1 MESNAEK
8 KTHSPQLNALSTSTI
23 IQDKPHNN
31 KYFVHLSTRNY
42 RVKPEKKASLF
53 KALHTDLNNAQPTEL
68 TLTELLETINKGYV
82 FKNGMY
88 TKKEPDAAPTFTET
102 DLAILDIDDVLGK
115 TAPEKV
121 MRNTNAMALYYSYS
135 HGEMSPV
142 DTRMNRYRLFYDLN
156 STITDLDFLEFVQQQ
171 LKDAL
176 IRIYPVLR
184 SKNIGGKSNGI
195 DNLKGLVFGTYGKG
209 YVINPDYKRVNASGL
224 KELYDKEQATEQ
236 AFTKLAASRRS
247 VQPTDE
253 HELIQM
259 AEHLGD
265 TQGLL
270 PYDEYAPMVIGLFNT
285 AQIEN
290 IPDEIILE
298 VLNIIDGN
306 RETDKQ
312 RIRNYKKPINERN
325 NMRTVGTFIKL
336 ATDNGFKRDYSQQP
350 MQPDE
355 QGHTIA
361 LSTLKIEKYVDT
373 TAFIDILENE
383 HVKNL
388 VVSDTNT
395 GKTYAS
401 ITASR
406 EYLKQDKN
414 RFVYIAL
421 PTKSLAEQV
430 ADEYETGAAIK
441 GNMNV
446 EKAVKQA
453 LYNDTRLLVGTYD
466 KAPIVY
472 KYLQDKDVTVIADE
486 VHKEVTDY
494 NYRYKAIQ
502 ALFSLAKHEN
512 VSNFVGLTGTPDEI
526 DKQGYDYMTKFELST
541 PKVLADTLQFIDYTN
556 ATEYELITAQAI
568 IKEVE
573 QGNKV
578 LAFINNKDLI
588 NKIGKALRD
597 RGLRVTTA
605 TADAQQQDKSHTFKK
620 LLHTQKIDSDVVL
633 STIVLA
639 DGININ
645 NTHDYVCMIAPNHYK
660 QAHFHNID
668 LIRQATNRF
677 RNQYKKIIIP
687 FYINSDVASDTDN
700 PRSSDRLYS
709 IEQQYSRLL
718 DYADVT
724 KTVIESEFKDKLNL
738 YKPSIAERLSGLFN
752 PVESYDFN
760 FIRAYEN
767 KARMEQGLNYDT
779 ELQSRLDSLESK
791 FLTIDTRAIRQQASR
806 DKEHYY
812 SLYPY
817 AFKRA
822 ITGVLDVLSVESV
835 TPYEYLLNH
844 DSELETALNE
854 LDKLKIETDK
864 EKREHLSEILHEII
878 FYKVKQHYQQTGKV
892 NQSTNEWK
900 LLKKHMNPIQYT
912 ALTSLIKFLDY
923 TQAIQEL
930 EHIKKKAQVYEL
942 EKQFSAYFELETFS
956 STEKNTVT
964 KLIYKEIKP
973 IVEHGFLT
981 KTLLDE
987 TLDET
992 AKNFKIKQRY
1002 TIAKRQQLFKQ
1013 VFKKY
1018 FIRADTI
1025 TKKQSGEV
1033 SRLSIYE
1040 PITLEHIAA
1049 TRELDVHEIAEQY
1062 YNYIY
1067 SKKFVR

>member
-1 MESNAEK
+1 MELNAEK

-23 IQDKPHNN
+23 IQDKPYNN
-31 KYFVHLSTRNY
+31 KYFVHLSKRNY
-42 RVKPEKKASLF
+42 SVKPEKKPSLF

-68 TLTELLETINKGYV
+68 TLTELLETITQGYV
-82 FKNGMY
+82 FKNGAY
-88 TKKEPDAAPTFTET
+88 TKKEQDEKPTFTGT

-115 TAPEKV
+115 TDPEKV
-121 MRNTNAMALYYSYS
+121 MRDTHAMALYYSYS
-135 HGEMSPV
+135 HNEMSPV
-142 DTRMNRYRLFYDLN
+142 DTRMNRYRLLYDLN
-156 STITDLDFLEFVQQQ
+156 STITDLDFLKFVQEQ
-171 LKDAL
+171 LKDNL
-176 IRIYPVLR
+176 IKLYPALR
-184 SKNIGGKSNGI
+184 SKNINGKANGI
-195 DNLKGLVFGTYGKG
+195 DNLTSLIFGTNKG
-209 YVINPDYKRVNASGL
+209 YIINPDYRRVNAGGL
-224 KELYDKEQATEQ
+224 KELYDNEQ
-236 AFTKLAASRRS
+236 AFIRVTNAMRTTT
-247 VQPTDE
+247 QPTDE

-306 RETDKQ
+306 RESDKA
-312 RIRNYKKPINERN
+312 RIRNYKKPVDGREKI
-325 NMRTVGTFIKL
+325 RTVATFIKL

-350 MQPDE
+350 MQADE
-355 QGHTIA
+355 QGLKIA
-361 LSTLKIEKYVDT
+361 LSTLNIEKYVDT
-373 TAFIDILENE
+373 AAFVDILENE

-388 VVSDTNT
+388 VISDTNT

-453 LYNDTRLLVGTYD
+453 LYDDTRLLVGTYD

-502 ALFSLAKHEN
+502 ALFELASHEN

-526 DKQGYDYMTKFELST
+526 DKQAYDCITKFELST
-541 PKVLADTLQFIDYTN
+541 PKVLADTLQFIEYN
-556 ATEYELITAQAI
+556 KATEYELVTTQAI
-568 IKEVE
+568 LKEVE

-588 NKIGKALRD
+588 NKLAKALRD

-620 LLHTQKIDSDVVL
+620 LLHSQKIESDVVL

-645 NTHDYVCMIAPNHYK
+645 NTKDYVCMIAPNHYK
-660 QAHFHNID
+660 QAHFYNID

-677 RNQYKKIIIP
+677 RNQYKKIVIP

-700 PRSSDRLYS
+700 PRNSDKLYS

-724 KTVIESEFKDKLNL
+724 KTVIETEFKDKLNL

-760 FIRAYEN
+760 FILAYEN
-767 KARMEQGLNYDT
+767 KARMEQGLTYDT

-791 FLTIDTRAIRQQASR
+791 FLTIDTRAIRQQASH

-812 SLYPY
+812 SLHPY

-822 ITGVLDVLSVESV
+822 ITGVLDVLSVQSIYA
-835 TPYEYLLNH
+835 YEYLL
-844 DSELETALNE
+844 DDSSELETALDK
-854 LDKLKIETDK
+854 LDKLKIDTDK

-892 NQSTNEWK
+892 NQSLTEWK
-900 LLKKHMNPIQYT
+900 LLKKNMNPLQY
-912 ALTSLIKFLDY
+912 AGLTNVIRFLDY
-923 TQAIQEL
+923 DQTIKEL
-930 EHIKKKAQVYEL
+930 DYIKKKAQVNEL
-942 EKQFSAYFELETFS
+942 EKQFSACFDLETFNR
-956 STEKNTVT
+956 TDRNTVT
-964 KLIYKEIKP
+964 KLIYKEIEP
-973 IVEHGFLT
+973 IAAQGFFL
-981 KTLLDE
+981 KSVLDE
-987 TLDET
+987 ALDAA
-992 AKNFKIKQRY
+992 AKSFKIKQRY

-1018 FIRADTI
+1018 FVRADTT
-1025 TKKQSGEV
+1025 TKKRSSKTLRV
-1033 SRLSIYE
+1033 SLYK
-1040 PITLEHIAA
+1040 PVTLEHVAA
-1049 TRELDVHEIAEQY
+1049 TRELETHEIAEQY

>member
-1 MESNAEK
+1 MEMNAQK

-23 IQDKPHNN
+23 IQDKPYNN
-31 KYFVHLSTRNY
+31 KYFVHLSKRNY

-68 TLTELLETINKGYV
+68 TLTELLETITQGYV
-82 FKNGMY
+82 FKNGTY
-88 TKKEPDAAPTFTET
+88 TKTDQDEKPTFTGT

-115 TAPEKV
+115 TDPEKV
-121 MRNTNAMALYYSYS
+121 MRDTHAMALYYSYS
-135 HGEMSPV
+135 HNEMSPV
-142 DTRMNRYRLFYDLN
+142 DTRMNRYRLLYDLN
-156 STITDLDFLEFVQQQ
+156 STITDLDFLKFVQQQ

-184 SKNIGGKSNGI
+184 SKDIGGKANGI
-195 DNLKGLVFGTYGKG
+195 DNLTSLIFGTNKG

-224 KELYDKEQATEQ
+224 KELYDQEQTTEQ

-247 VQPTDE
+247 AQPTDE

-285 AQIEN
+285 AQLDG
-290 IPDEIILE
+290 IPDEIILQ

-306 RETDKQ
+306 RESDKA

-336 ATDNGFKRDYSQQP
+336 ATDNGFKRDYRQEP

-355 QGHTIA
+355 QGFKIA

-373 TAFIDILENE
+373 AAFIDILENE

-388 VVSDTNT
+388 VISDTNT

-406 EYLKQDKN
+406 EYLKQDKK

-430 ADEYETGAAIK
+430 ADEYDVGAAIK

-453 LYNDTRLLVGTYD
+453 LYDDTRLLVGTYD

-502 ALFSLAKHEN
+502 ALFELASHEN

-541 PKVLADTLQFIDYTN
+541 PKVLADTLQFIEYN
-556 ATEYELITAQAI
+556 KATEYELVTTQAI

-578 LAFINNKDLI
+578 LSFINNKDLI
-588 NKIGKALRD
+588 NKLAKALRD

-620 LLHTQKIDSDVVL
+620 LLHSQKIDSDVVL

-645 NTHDYVCMIAPNHYK
+645 NTQDYVCIIAPNHYK
-660 QAHFHNID
+660 QAHFYNID

-677 RNQYKKIIIP
+677 RNQYKKIVIP
-687 FYINSDVASDTDN
+687 LYINSDVASDTDN

-767 KARMEQGLNYDT
+767 KARMEQGLTYDT

-791 FLTIDTRAIRQQASR
+791 FLTIDTRAIRQQASH
-806 DKEHYY
+806 DKGHYY
-812 SLYPY
+812 SLHPY

-822 ITGVLDVLSVESV
+822 ITGVLDVLSVQSIYA
-835 TPYEYLLNH
+835 YEYLL
-844 DSELETALNE
+844 DDSSELETALDK
-854 LDKLKIETDK
+854 LDKLKIDTDK

-878 FYKVKQHYQQTGKV
+878 FYKVKQHCQQTGKV
-892 NQSTNEWK
+892 NQSLNEWK
-900 LLKKHMNPIQYT
+900 LLKKHMNPLQY
-912 ALTSLIKFLDY
+912 AGLTSVIRFLNYEQTIK
-923 TQAIQEL
+923 EL
-930 EHIKKKAQVYEL
+930 EHIKKKAQVNEL

-964 KLIYKEIKP
+964 KLIYKEIEP

-987 TLDET
+987 ALDET

-1018 FIRADTI
+1018 FVRTDTT
-1025 TKKQSGEV
+1025 TKKRNSKVLRV
-1033 SRLSIYE
+1033 SLYE

-1049 TRELDVHEIAEQY
+1049 IRELDTSEIVEQY

-1067 SKKFVR
+1067 SKKVVK

>member
-1 MESNAEK
+1 MKTNAQK
-8 KTHSPQLNALSTSTI
+8 KTHSSQLNAPTSTI
-23 IQDKPHNN
+23 IQDNPYNN
-31 KYFVHLSTRNY
+31 KYFVHFSKRNY
-42 RVKPEKKASLF
+42 SVKPEKKPSLF
-53 KALHTDLNNAQPTEL
+53 KALHTDLNNAQTTEL
-68 TLTELLETINKGYV
+68 TLTELLDMITTGYV
-82 FKNGMY
+82 FKNGAY
-88 TKKEPDAAPTFTET
+88 SKTDQDEKPTFTST
-102 DLAILDIDDVLGK
+102 DLAILDIDDVLGE
-115 TAPEKV
+115 TDPEQV
-121 MRNTNAMALYYSYS
+121 MRETHAMALYYSYS
-135 HGEMSPV
+135 HNEMSPV
-142 DTRMNRYRLFYDLN
+142 DTRMNRYRLLYDLN
-156 STITDLDFLEFVQQQ
+156 STVTDLDFLKFVQQQ
-171 LKDAL
+171 LKDNL
-176 IRIYPVLR
+176 TKLYPVLR
-184 SKNIGGKSNGI
+184 DKDISGKKNGI
-195 DNLKGLVFGTYGKG
+195 DNLTSLIFGTNKG
-209 YVINPDYKRVNASGL
+209 YVINPDYRRVNASGL
-224 KELYDKEQATEQ
+224 KELYDNEQ

-247 VQPTDE
+247 AQPTDE

-285 AQIEN
+285 AQLDG

-306 RETDKQ
+306 RESDKA

-336 ATDNGFKRDYSQQP
+336 ATDNGFKRVYRQEP

-355 QGHTIA
+355 QGLVMA
-361 LSTLKIEKYVDT
+361 LSTLDIEKYVDT

-388 VVSDTNT
+388 VISDTNT

-401 ITASR
+401 IAASR
-406 EYLKQDKN
+406 EYLGQDKK

-430 ADEYETGAAIK
+430 ADEYGVNAAIK

-453 LYNDTRLLVGTYD
+453 LYDDTRLLVGTYD

-502 ALFSLAKHEN
+502 ALFELASHEN
-512 VSNFVGLTGTPDEI
+512 VTNFVGLTGTPDDI
-526 DKQGYDYMTKFELST
+526 DKQAYDYITKFKLKT
-541 PKVLADTLQFIDYTN
+541 PKILADTLQFIEYNN
-556 ATEYELITAQAI
+556 ATEYELIVAQSI

-578 LAFINNKDLI
+578 LSFINNKDLI
-588 NKIGKALRD
+588 NKLAKALRD
-597 RGLRVTTA
+597 KGLKVTTA
-605 TADAQQQDKSHTFKK
+605 TADEQQQDKSHTFKK

-660 QAHFHNID
+660 QAHFYNID

-677 RNQYKKIIIP
+677 RNQYKKIVIP

-700 PRSSDRLYS
+700 PRSSDTPYNLER
-709 IEQQYSRLL
+709 QYKRLL
-718 DYADVT
+718 DHADVT
-724 KTVIESEFKDKLNL
+724 KTLIETEFKDKLNL

-779 ELQSRLDSLESK
+779 ELQERLDSLESK
-791 FLTIDTRAIRQQASR
+791 FLTIDTRAIRQQASH

-812 SLYPY
+812 SLHPY

-822 ITGVLDVLSVESV
+822 ITGVLDVLSVQSIYA
-835 TPYEYLLNH
+835 YEYLL
-844 DSELETALNE
+844 DDSSELETALDK
-854 LDKLKIETDK
+854 LDKLKIDTDK

-878 FYKVKQHYQQTGKV
+878 FYKIKQHYQQTGKV
-892 NQSTNEWK
+892 NQSLNEWK
-900 LLKKHMNPIQYT
+900 LLKKHMNPLQY
-912 ALTSLIKFLDY
+912 AGLTSVIRFLNYEQTIK
-923 TQAIQEL
+923 EL
-930 EHIKKKAQVYEL
+930 EHIKKKAQVNEL
-942 EKQFSAYFELETFS
+942 EKQFSACFELETFS

-964 KLIYKEIKP
+964 KLIYKEIEP
-973 IVEHGFLT
+973 IVEHSFLT

-987 TLDET
+987 ALDET

-1018 FIRADTI
+1018 FIRADTV
-1025 TKKQSGEV
+1025 TKKQSGKV

-1049 TRELDVHEIAEQY
+1049 IRELDTSEIVEQY

-1067 SKKFVR
+1067 SKKVVK